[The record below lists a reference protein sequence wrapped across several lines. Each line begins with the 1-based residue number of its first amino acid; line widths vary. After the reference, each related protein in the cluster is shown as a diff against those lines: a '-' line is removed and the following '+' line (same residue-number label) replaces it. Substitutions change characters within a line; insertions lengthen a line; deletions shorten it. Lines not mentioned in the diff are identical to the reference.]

1 MEVVAQ
7 GFIPS
12 HVPLSKLC
20 YFPPLNAVVGAS
32 SAGSLYLF
40 DGSSGRLIRSIDK
53 TILQPDY
60 ETCLTYFATRES
72 LVITRGHLFNARS
85 HYTDILLLD
94 DILCEPVQNTK
105 DIVTLEFNAEQA
117 TLLDTILM
125 SDLGQ
130 VSVLKENGVTITY
143 NNTGAVRDAK
153 WKTLTITGPHS
164 TLTQWVHWIL
174 LHATSEDH
182 LPVSNLMSST
192 DNRLVRLLIS
202 DELLIA
208 SIYFSSSRHMDV
220 ENYRRLTFCNW
231 PHTNYR
237 HILTAADVFSFVI
250 LHPARSFCFYLE
262 ARSSEPARKQTI
274 STSPISVLSSTA
286 SKDFIAT
293 CTLTGDVTIWDVSS
307 FNRNAME
314 FRLVDLLS
322 SVCNE
327 DVNASQLEVHSACLL
342 APKSA
347 AQSLDRIVVNSPR
360 PGTLRHYPAEHH
372 LILGCRLPD
381 YVIASVQRST
391 LVNVASMQ
399 PSPVQSLATTG
410 NSSSLCLVVVRLF
423 PLNAMSL
430 IWAQDNIPVS
440 PRERIM
446 SEPEVGVLCES
457 YLSPPTLTLFDPS
470 AKSHVFSGNYEGFD
484 VEMEQPNS
492 EDMDF
497 QDVDGTSDQVGPI
510 FLIPNGDSVTHEL
523 TQHESDGED
532 EEGHQAFHAYS
543 ESDEEDLKA
552 DTEAEDQSKA
562 VIEQLMAYPNMPCLE
577 EKGAITFYASLGLS
591 SVAQEFAEP
600 SLVRLA
606 ANEHLSPT
614 PSGDSDACLPSALGG
629 SDVESHPF
637 SEQLEQ
643 ACGPSAPAAL
653 PELTE
658 TGDPRLS
665 FRMPKILGITSLH
678 HAAGA
683 PPKSRLLHLLP
694 VTADGIGEQSI
705 LVCCSYPPQES
716 AIPTCE
722 SSAVVFGGSLYVHS
736 YRSAETSTNSS
747 PISEQAL
754 VGIDLP
760 PDLCPEEVCIVQ
772 PLSNVPSS
780 DTEQSELASDSSPQV
795 DVNKSVSESAGFSF
809 HLHCLLLTTSGSL
822 VKVLLRPE
830 GSQTMIVL
838 PSPPRSSPRPTCIT
852 YCSETGFICIGDTS
866 GILTVYNP
874 KIDWDRGTLLLSTEA
889 AGTEQLDKTD
899 GMDQNGHLFAY
910 SSNRPIDALII
921 MTRLIASHPLQ
932 SRILV
937 TFNAPIGWSEV
948 TLGNEATGSSD
959 TLGTDSV
966 TGASGSKARRK
977 ASVFSRLPDTLI
989 ANESVESPLTG
1000 DGAHHSETVSV
1011 LARLVVR
1018 HLLASP
1024 GVKNNSS
1031 VALRNRNL
1039 AGAALAV
1046 QLALT
1051 GGPSARMWEYNPTHV
1066 ALQGLL
1072 PTNSDTA
1079 SQPQPSC
1086 SVQMLPKLLRRDHRT
1101 QETDGFEYFLEINLL
1116 RAYSL
1121 SHFGL
1126 HLLLADPKVQNSFS
1140 VYITLLRQTIS
1151 STATTACSHCE
1162 DPMDPLD
1169 LPGDP
1174 DLMVH
1179 DLQAPFIDE
1188 DPRVSH
1194 PTPLPTKGD
1203 SPEFTRHPIS
1213 QIRLRELNGEIVAGP
1228 YLLSDFINP
1237 DGQYAFLP
1245 LTSPDLFKCRS
1256 RLFGIHFRI
1265 IPGSTT
1271 QLDDDSSAMLGR
1283 STLSDLFYQI
1293 GLTVHCFVRPAY
1305 QCRSPCSS
1313 GDGPDSTRPSTPVV
1327 TRMVPVSHERAQRLA
1342 LLRSMQFHTDLL
1354 GLLES
1359 MGTQRWQINVEKFGC
1374 LGRHPQLIFR
1384 SALQLLNWIATTYHH
1399 ELHWP
1404 NDVLSHLFTETAKI
1418 SKHLVLNLL
1427 VLADRQ
1433 VVQMGLNCFLALLSL
1448 EKMWLGTSC
1457 DARRP
1462 VDSFQDNLFQLFS
1475 SETDFLARCFFTA
1488 QCSSGADALLSLIGV
1503 FLSDSS
1509 PHPTGQLTR
1518 QLMHVVQC
1526 LASRYRDQTSVLTCF
1541 GELKTMTEYLMAKYG
1556 LYYDFGDP
1564 TVFELGT
1571 AQWSHL
1577 GLNTTA
1583 LPFPQRTRG
1592 STTSRIKV
1600 LNSLIDFTAH
1610 PHSESGETDDA
1621 DEHIGS
1627 HQAPTSVLKPDPSK
1641 SSTASASKTSGLP
1654 AAYITFLAGG
1664 SAKSL
1669 VSNHV
1674 QPNVTFAQAVAGP
1687 STASGETSLFP
1698 ALQNSAHLEAY
1709 LADLITLTR
1718 SIPSPSTNS
1727 PRPSGALRIGGS
1739 LFPDLQDWPMRGLLD
1754 VEPLRVGSGEGCVE
1768 SCSGCKLERVGFFT
1782 GFPVDSDGG
1791 TAMVSTPQAEQ
1802 NTELAC
1808 LLAATEHLTFP
1819 AEAYHLVISRMHP
1832 GAERT
1837 VVLAFHPPSVNQI
1850 DSFSGHLL
1858 TDVIIPVN
1866 PYLACLTVEALLDEH
1881 AGGFDFGARD
1891 GGSRLILV
1899 STLISQQPVVLRD
1912 INPPVPFSR
1921 LRITITAALDCTLT
1935 RARFHLGAYFG
1946 RSGLLSQ
1953 AMTSSVG
1960 RQSRNWE
1967 WILSSGCA
1975 PPHSEEIF
1983 GDCDIRKDPLI
1994 YRLCSLI
2001 NGNLSALNMVQ
2012 TELLQILQ
2020 QSHAEESHSL
2030 SKTPSCAT
2038 ENKSATLVSALYTR
2052 CWDLRFQVNWLQRLL
2067 DRLLSHGTLT
2077 PGEGEPEHNKSAMD
2091 LLCTLPVD
2099 NTRYLLENCML
2110 SLLTHLTQL
2119 KTHIIDSTTQ
2129 LERSQRQ
2136 NVPPF
2141 KEELNEMLS
2150 TLMRTTFPS
2159 GTRSMQLMV
2168 RTTKSFFDRNLLEVV
2183 LVILDLLFESQSVGV
2198 ESTCVRKLA
2207 EVIDSQ
2213 GAVQSS
2219 LIGRLGLLRW
2229 YYDKRLQSFPKD
2241 GESGSNLPRENV
2253 TNLTNSPLAR
2263 YECSRAIFYRWHVHR
2278 LSQHLKKFTA
2288 ARRQRY
2294 ERIVRDQ
2301 FPLGSLFVERSMEL
2315 RLLSL
2320 MRLCIPSGAPGSN
2333 NTLSQSSGFGIPA
2346 LPGPRLL
2353 IDGSAVLTP
2362 EVPRGVNISSPSK
2375 TILVLQQ
2382 MIPSAVNEL
2391 VHLGLVQFPSMI
2403 FDRCYTESV
2412 SPQSFFLVC
2421 KLIGRLVN
2429 HLTSDQINEIFAP
2442 GTSKL
2447 SESPLFRLI
2456 HRLCCTTDEVMAAAK
2471 DLLIHGLTLILR
2483 YTSPLARSTG
2493 AGSSSKSLDDSNDI
2507 QTFTS
2512 LPFTSLTEY
2521 PSTPLS
2527 SIPCASLPFV
2537 LLNGAVRSIL
2547 NTSSS
2552 PDSVDLL
2559 HGAASLDGRR
2569 TLLNLISECFAQ
2581 LLRRQSASL
2590 LAGPADSCVNT
2601 KNVLHLFLALSGEP
2615 RFEPWRLTVTPS
2627 DSIITLDIDVLD
2639 QLLQDLLTE
2648 VKTVSNSVM
2657 EMIVLTLRFV
2667 ATVASQS
2674 DTLRLHLL
2682 QSQEF
2687 SAFIDFILQKP
2698 PTSESNVVGVLGT
2711 HAMEVLFSWFAF
2723 TTWKPTAGDSVHPFD
2738 RFCIERFLTLLN
2750 HGNRPLKKNSEPS
2763 KSIGFHCGPSDLQA
2777 VLLEAVY
2784 RRLQTIHQP
2793 IVLNTKVMSEA
2804 CPIVLCSSHTVTNL
2818 SFELLLDLTTN
2829 VLKCFHGTNG
2839 KFLCNAEERSC
2850 LTARSTIFDADYEA
2864 SQSKFALWSTRL
2876 LEGYDVEF
2884 SERDEDPDAD
2894 SGMSRLV
2901 CCLFPGRCSDAP
2913 TYSSLISTSDFHGR
2927 LMARIFYCLL
2937 VRLLSD
2943 SEATDAHSSFF
2954 YFTGFA
2960 IELLIDLLQR
2970 ATAPREVCRIV
2981 TLACLVGGWPTL
2993 RRLSEQ
2999 LFNDFYPNT
3008 TMDWVLF
3015 ALITFV
3021 TKHSISR
3028 SYFLHHVRSS
3038 STSNR
3043 VSCPLL
3049 LLLAYCYSDICGQDD
3064 EIAEISIRTFLFQ
3077 SSHDAD
3083 MSGLL
3088 NQRIQ
3093 SFLSDLQFEPR
3104 VYLGISELGQSAV
3117 VHGLPNGEFPSASS
3131 SLLTHYLPA
3140 GISAPI
3146 TAFSGS
3152 ALDHWRNVARIPPTP
3167 MTIQDTLL
3175 GVTMTSQQDAYGKP
3189 LCDFSSVASFQS
3201 DVIDGESASLNMA
3214 LAARNPS
3221 GNTTFPLYLGSLS
3234 RNVDRD
3240 TADLAVIL
3248 AKSTSS
3254 LSDQLLSILAASDQ
3268 SQRFVSVTVRFPCLI
3283 WLCSVVMESSDTA
3296 VEQGPSAVTLECYR
3310 DIPGQSQCSLVA
3322 THEAKATP
3330 RTSNGERSFDIPQPN
3345 PPCISLVFPPCLVSH
3360 LRLRL
3365 YKSRDLSRKL
3375 TLSALRLYGRH
3386 VEPAESFST
3395 RHYSGREI
3403 SKLTQPSD
3411 MASSIALLHVIHN
3424 QVLAHG
3430 IPFELV
3436 TDSLVERLTSS
3447 VIHSSLSKEL
3457 SAQVNQLS
3465 AIAACHQEFR
3475 ELVSELCDL
3484 SSTEFE
3490 SSGRPSM
3497 KSTTDW
3503 LDPRQLSSS
3512 EQSRSTYWG
3521 TSPNSTVLAER
3532 ILINLI
3538 SPPNALF
3545 TGSRGWNKRLAS
3557 HVLFKLL
3564 RDEDC
3569 CPASHETTSLLQ
3581 NQGSVGYPDFFP
3593 FVFHAQ
3599 ESSRPMPP
3607 LSFGPMVSICS
3618 TSSQRLVTWL
3628 CLHADGGR
3636 SERLEQI
3643 LLWLKRL
3650 CEPGLLSKKL
3660 HRALPVDYGAELL
3673 SVLAGVFWHMAHST
3687 EEAWRHI
3694 ITDDFVCLALY
3705 KKLGVIFLTSF
3716 MCTQFRPPLLVS
3728 DLVLVALAAAL
3739 IMAML
3744 LFLLYSMVYNKAF
3757 DLFLRSPTLR
3767 TPSSRL
3773 GLRTFA
3779 EALTGLLCSLCAI
3792 QPSALTCILRQFIE
3806 ERCTNPHGNPDVQ
3819 IHLHLIATMVRSE
3832 QAINH
3837 QFISS
3842 HNETHGCSLPAC
3854 CEWLR
3859 AHLISDNEAS
3869 SLRPL
3874 HARMQLLSRLLQP
3887 DQPNLL
3893 RLYLGRIVTD
3903 RVLPS
3908 LFQYFT
3914 RFPSMSSRLSVRQNS
3929 SMLQAPDYKQL
3940 CFDAV
3945 RLCRALMTPLNADFL
3960 SNNATGHAVSPHMF
3974 QLQLASFLAQT
3985 LEQVLDRR
3993 EIHIPE
3999 FAQSLLLESL
4009 RPTTGSRA
4017 IAVFAVRD
4025 PNNPYDPALTLTG
4038 PPLAPNKLPP
4048 IKALSVGALCAW
4060 IRHSARNLEFDCSV
4074 HPSLAQAILLLN
4086 TSDPCGTGDFSNKR
4100 IPLVIA
4106 HLRLMLCALLY
4117 PYAAIP
4123 SRLSCNASAKDLPAL
4138 CGFELALARKPP
4150 SNPDNTFTISDWQS
4164 AHPLP
4169 LGAASDQ
4176 WNLDCMA
4183 HVAYGH
4189 MQTGFE
4195 PISLLIRPRAH
4206 WDVTIEATVKEP
4218 ACSIHFSPIPTF
4230 SSILVEA
4237 GVLQLLSECAMRLQH
4252 VDSVFESTYLTDDLQ
4267 TTELDRQKCTTKDCK
4282 TDVNSEGLKKWK
4294 NFLDSRSSVTI
4305 SETSCLSL
4313 LDNLLEGT
4321 HASKI
4326 RRGLPTNAEQPGS
4339 SIMPLH
4345 SFLTYLVF
4353 LRLPGYAK
4361 SLAEF
4366 TAQCNEFTEHADDAS
4381 SDDPSA
4387 NSPILC
4393 DLLGR
4398 ILSLPHFPVGSG
4410 ALTLEQTVLTGDSA
4424 DPRLDAVRSTSFEA
4438 LCSYYMTLP
4447 SLSNDEIEA
4456 IGWQH
4461 IHGGVLEL
4469 ILNFLDCLSHGDT
4482 KRSTVPS
4489 NEKCAKNSPTSLTV
4503 IPFRHRHIIQTAK
4516 VDFER
4521 ELTASTRQAIQKPTS
4536 AYSGDVT
4543 TTSKPSPESNAV
4555 AWAKGTGFSTGSC
4568 ASAWSAEALRIK
4580 SARETGYATLFFDTL
4595 SAFLFIFTT
4604 RLSGP
4609 LVQTIALQLK
4619 QSSLLLLLT
4628 NYLRNDSALDLANQ
4642 VPLYRSVFRLI
4653 RVIAYSPQLH
4663 WIFSSTA
4670 STVGAQQEQ
4679 IVHEALA
4686 ATNVWLSNPTS
4697 MLSQLDALESAP
4709 PLPGNLDRSC
4719 PAQLLQALQSYM
4731 INYEEHLR
4739 KLGFPS
4745 RHVESGVSAFARLP
4759 PRHPMSNTNQAKRRS
4774 GLVRQHSIRYRNS
4787 RRQLFKEVAKASS
4800 ATKVPTRIGSTLASA
4815 CDTHLERRLSE
4826 QHPPAQLA
4834 EPETLEAGV
4843 DPFDLIQWKKQSVP
4857 LGLLQPNSGFL
4868 DAHWDEQ
4875 SPMAESVGEPVDTES
4890 HSVEAK
4896 SVQVVGRAD
4905 VSSFAGTD
4913 EVQHGEL
4920 EESMEALDELLPIP
4934 TQTIPFADEM
4944 FEPTPEKETSEEAT
4958 DTVAPLPGRSGTDS
4972 HTTSSF
4978 AGEDFH
4984 ILISELQTTLCL
4996 VQFSVWTLHAARSL
5010 VAFENEATSDST
5022 LRHLP
5027 TTAPPGMS
5035 GTQKLETASEHN
5047 AYLDTLKPL
5056 QFRMIEM
5063 LSDPVDRQVKALIP
5077 HQFLGTIAEIEGLN
5091 VETEQNTPFS
5101 LPTQPHSSNQQPKQP
5116 IHQPTR
5122 DHDPRSL
5129 TRARR
5134 LAQEIITLSTG
5145 LPLSEESSVFVRA
5158 DENHVCMLKTLITGP
5173 PDTPYENGCFV
5184 FDICIPAQYPSSP
5197 PLFCLLTTGKNTVR
5211 FNPNLYADGHVCLS
5225 ILNTWQGRPEERWD
5239 PKTSNLLQVLVS
5251 IQSLIFVSEPYFNE
5265 PGYECNYGTPLGQR
5279 ESQRYNL
5286 NIRAATLRWAMLDQL
5301 CNPPA
5306 GFEEVVY
5313 NHFKLK
5319 REAILVQLERW
5330 VAECTQGTSSTSKEH
5345 QKRMADCLA
5354 ALKQQFSRLDV
5365 DFDDWKAK

>member
-1 MEVVAQ
+1 
-7 GFIPS
+7 
-12 HVPLSKLC
+12 
-20 YFPPLNAVVGAS
+20 
-32 SAGSLYLF
+32 
-40 DGSSGRLIRSIDK
+40 
-53 TILQPDY
+53 
-60 ETCLTYFATRES
+60 
-72 LVITRGHLFNARS
+72 
-85 HYTDILLLD
+85 
-94 DILCEPVQNTK
+94 
-105 DIVTLEFNAEQA
+105 
-117 TLLDTILM
+117 
-125 SDLGQ
+125 
-130 VSVLKENGVTITY
+130 
-143 NNTGAVRDAK
+143 
-153 WKTLTITGPHS
+153 
-164 TLTQWVHWIL
+164 
-174 LHATSEDH
+174 
-182 LPVSNLMSST
+182 
-192 DNRLVRLLIS
+192 
-202 DELLIA
+202 
-208 SIYFSSSRHMDV
+208 
-220 ENYRRLTFCNW
+220 
-231 PHTNYR
+231 
-237 HILTAADVFSFVI
+237 
-250 LHPARSFCFYLE
+250 
-262 ARSSEPARKQTI
+262 
-274 STSPISVLSSTA
+274 
-286 SKDFIAT
+286 
-293 CTLTGDVTIWDVSS
+293 
-307 FNRNAME
+307 NAME

-327 DVNASQLEVHSACLL
+327 GVDTSQLEVHSACLL
-342 APKSA
+342 VPKSA
-347 AQSLDRIVVNSPR
+347 AQSLDKIVVNSPR

-391 LVNVASMQ
+391 LVNVGSMQ
-399 PSPVQSLATTG
+399 PPPVQSSATTG

-440 PRERIM
+440 PKERIM

-470 AKSHVFSGNYEGFD
+470 AKSNVFSGNYEGFD
-484 VEMEQPNS
+484 VEMEQPHS

-497 QDVDGTSDQVGPI
+497 QDVDGTSDQVGPL

-532 EEGHQAFHAYS
+532 VEGHQAFHDYS

-552 DTEAEDQSKA
+552 DTQTEDQSKA
-562 VIEQLMAYPNMPCLE
+562 VIEQLMVYPNMPCLE
-577 EKGAITFYASLGLS
+577 EKDAVTFYALLGLS

-600 SLVRLA
+600 FLVRLT
-606 ANEHLSPT
+606 ANERLSPT

-643 ACGPSAPAAL
+643 ACDSSAPAVL

-658 TGDPRLS
+658 PGDPRLS
-665 FRMPKILGITSLH
+665 FRMPKILGITLLH
-678 HAAGA
+678 HAAGV
-683 PPKSRLLHLLP
+683 PPKSRVLHLLP
-694 VTADGIGEQSI
+694 VSTDGIDQQSI
-705 LVCCSYPPQES
+705 LVCCSYSPQES
-716 AIPTCE
+716 AIPACE
-722 SSAVVFGGSLYVHS
+722 SAALMLGGSLHVYS
-736 YRSAETSTNSS
+736 YRSVETSTNSS

-754 VGIDLP
+754 AGIDLP
-760 PDLCPEEVCIVQ
+760 PDLRPEEVCIVQ

-780 DTEQSELASDSSPQV
+780 DTEQSELAGGSPPQF
-795 DVNKSVSESAGFSF
+795 DANKSVSECAGSSF

-822 VKVLLRPE
+822 VKVLVRPE
-830 GSQTMIVL
+830 GCQTTIVL

-852 YCSETGFICIGDTS
+852 YCSETGFICVGDTS
-866 GILTVYNP
+866 GVLTVYNP
-874 KIDWDRGTLLLSTEA
+874 KVDWDRGTLLLSTEA
-889 AGTEQLDKTD
+889 LGTEQLDKTD
-899 GMDQNGHLFAY
+899 GMDQNDHLFAY
-910 SSNRPIDALII
+910 SSNRPVDALIT

-937 TFNAPIGWSEV
+937 TFNTPIGWSEV
-948 TLGNEATGSSD
+948 MLGNEATGPSD
-959 TLGTDSV
+959 TVGTDLV
-966 TGASGSKARRK
+966 AGASGSKARRK
-977 ASVFSRLPDTLI
+977 ASVFSRLPDTLM
-989 ANESVESPLTG
+989 ANGSVELPLTD

-1024 GVKNNSS
+1024 GVKNTSS
-1031 VALRNRNL
+1031 VACRNRNL

-1079 SQPQPSC
+1079 SQSQPSC

-1101 QETDGFEYFLEINLL
+1101 QETDGSEYLLEINLL

-1140 VYITLLRQTIS
+1140 VYVTLLRQTIS

-1162 DPMDPLD
+1162 DPTDPLD

-1194 PTPLPTKGD
+1194 PTPLPNKRN
-1203 SPEFTRHPIS
+1203 SPEFTTPGRCVCLPQGHPIS

-1271 QLDDDSSAMLGR
+1271 QLDNDSGAMLGL

-1293 GLTVHCFVRPAY
+1293 GLTVHCFVRPTY
-1305 QCRSPCSS
+1305 HCQSPCSS
-1313 GDGPDSTRPSTPVV
+1313 GDGPASTQPSPTSAV
-1327 TRMVPVSHERAQRLA
+1327 TRMVLVSHERAQRLA
-1342 LLRSMQFHTDLL
+1342 LLRSMQFHSDLL
-1354 GLLES
+1354 SLLES
-1359 MGTQRWQINVEKFGC
+1359 MGTQRWHINVEKFGC

-1457 DARRP
+1457 EGRRP

-1475 SETDFLARCFFTA
+1475 SETEFLARCFFTA
-1488 QCSSGADALLSLIGV
+1488 QCSSGADALLSLISV

-1509 PHPTGQLTR
+1509 PHPTGQLIR
-1518 QLMHVVQC
+1518 QLMRVVQC
-1526 LASRYRDQTSVLTCF
+1526 LASRYRDQTSDLTCF
-1541 GELKTMTEYLMAKYG
+1541 DELKTMTEYLMAKYG

-1564 TVFELGT
+1564 AVFELGT
-1571 AQWSHL
+1571 APWSHL

-1592 STTSRIKV
+1592 STTSRIKA
-1600 LNSLIDFTAH
+1600 LNSLIDFN

-1627 HQAPTSVLKPDPSK
+1627 HQAPTSVLKPDSSKPSA
-1641 SSTASASKTSGLP
+1641 ASAPKTSGLP
-1654 AAYITFLAGG
+1654 AAYTAFLAGG

-1669 VSNHV
+1669 ISNHV

-1687 STASGETSLFP
+1687 STASGEPTSLFP
-1698 ALQNSAHLEAY
+1698 VLQNSAHLEAY

-1718 SIPSPSTNS
+1718 SIPNPSANA
-1727 PRPSGALRIGGS
+1727 PRLSEALQIGGS

-1768 SCSGCKLERVGFFT
+1768 TCSGCKLERVGFFT
-1782 GFPVDSDGG
+1782 GFPVDSDGD
-1791 TAMVSTPQAEQ
+1791 TAMVSAPQAEQ
-1802 NTELAC
+1802 NTELAR

-1837 VVLAFHPPSVNQI
+1837 VVLAFHPSSVNQI

-1866 PYLACLTVEALLDEH
+1866 PDLACLTVEALLDQR
-1881 AGGFDFGARD
+1881 AGGFDYGARD

-1899 STLISQQPVVLRD
+1899 STLISQQPVVIRD

-1953 AMTSSVG
+1953 AMASSAG
-1960 RQSRNWE
+1960 RQSRDWE
-1967 WILSSGCA
+1967 WVMASGCA
-1975 PPHSEEIF
+1975 PPHSEEIS
-1983 GDCDIRKDPLI
+1983 GDCDIRSDPLV
-1994 YRLCSLI
+1994 YRLGSLI
-2001 NGNLSALNMVQ
+2001 NGNLSTLNMVQ
-2012 TELLQILQ
+2012 TELIQILQ
-2020 QSHAEESHSL
+2020 QSHAEELHSL

-2038 ENKSATLVSALYTR
+2038 ENKSTTLVSALYTR

-2067 DRLLSHGTLT
+2067 DRLLSYGTLA
-2077 PGEGEPEHNKSAMD
+2077 PGEGEPEHNKSSMD
-2091 LLCTLPVD
+2091 LLYTLPVD

-2119 KTHIIDSTTQ
+2119 QTRIVDSTTQ

-2136 NVPPF
+2136 NVRPF

-2150 TLMRTTFPS
+2150 TLMCTTFRS
-2159 GTRSMQLMV
+2159 GTRSMQVLTIALIPHLLNMWQRYRSVDEPIHDSDWFLSLLYSTSEPSRSMVESGCVDLFSPTLVRRSFAFWTIIRYVIRTGSAPFLFRTCLHILQLMV
-2168 RTTKSFFDRNLLEVV
+2168 RTTKSFSDRNLLELV
-2183 LVILDLLFESQSVGV
+2183 LVILDLLFESQSVGM

-2241 GESGSNLPRENV
+2241 CESGPNLPRGDV

-2353 IDGSAVLTP
+2353 IDGSATLTP
-2362 EVPRGVNISSPSK
+2362 DVPCGTNISSPSK
-2375 TILVLQQ
+2375 AILALRPI
-2382 MIPSAVNEL
+2382 IPSAMNEL

-2403 FDRCYTESV
+2403 LDHCYTESV

-2421 KLIGRLVN
+2421 KLIGRLVSY
-2429 HLTSDQINEIFAP
+2429 LTSDQVNEIFAP
-2442 GTSKL
+2442 GASKL

-2456 HRLCCTTDEVMAAAK
+2456 CRLCCTTDDAMTTAK

-2483 YTSPLARSTG
+2483 YTSPLARSAG
-2493 AGSSSKSLDDSNDI
+2493 AGSSHKSLDDSNDI

-2521 PSTPLS
+2521 TSTPLS

-2537 LLNGAVRSIL
+2537 LLNDAVRSIL
-2547 NTSSS
+2547 NTTNS
-2552 PDSVDLL
+2552 PDSGDLL
-2559 HGAASLDGRR
+2559 HCADSLDGRR
-2569 TLLNLISECFAQ
+2569 TLLELTSQCFAQ
-2581 LLRRQSASL
+2581 LLRRQSVSL
-2590 LAGPADSCVNT
+2590 PAGPTDSCVNT
-2601 KNVLHLFLALSGEP
+2601 KNLLRLFLALSGEP
-2615 RFEPWRLTVTPS
+2615 RFEPWRLTVIPS

-2639 QLLQDLLTE
+2639 HLLQDLLAE
-2648 VKTVSNSVM
+2648 VKTVSNFVM

-2682 QSQEF
+2682 QSQKF
-2687 SAFIDFILQKP
+2687 SAFVDFILQKP
-2698 PTSESNVVGVLGT
+2698 PTSESDVVGVLGT

-2723 TTWKPTAGDSVHPFD
+2723 TTWKPTAGDAVHPFD

-2750 HGNRPLKKNSEPS
+2750 HGNRPLRENSETS
-2763 KSIGFHCGPSDLQA
+2763 RSTGLHCGPSDLQA

-2784 RRLQTIHQP
+2784 RRLQTTHQSS
-2793 IVLNTKVMSEA
+2793 VLNTKVMSEA
-2804 CPIVLCSSHTVTNL
+2804 CPMILCSSHTITNL

-2839 KFLCNAEERSC
+2839 KFLSNAEERSC

-2884 SERDEDPDAD
+2884 SERDEDLDTD

-2927 LMARIFYCLL
+2927 LMARIFHCLL

-2943 SEATDAHSSFF
+2943 SEATDTHSSFVH
-2954 YFTGFA
+2954 FTGLA

-2993 RRLSEQ
+2993 HRLSEQ

-3008 TMDWVLF
+3008 TMDWLMF
-3015 ALITFV
+3015 ALITLV
-3021 TKHSISR
+3021 TEQSISR
-3028 SYFLHHVRSS
+3028 SYFLHHVSSS

-3049 LLLAYCYSDICGQDD
+3049 LLLAYCYSDVCGQDD

-3077 SSHDAD
+3077 SSHGAD
-3083 MSGLL
+3083 MNGLP

-3093 SFLSDLQFEPR
+3093 SYLSDLQFEPR

-3117 VHGLPNGEFPSASS
+3117 VHGLPSGEFPSSSS

-3146 TAFSGS
+3146 TAFSCS

-3167 MTIQDTLL
+3167 ITVQDTLL
-3175 GVTMTSQQDAYGKP
+3175 GVTMTSRQDACEKP

-3240 TADLAVIL
+3240 TADLTAIL
-3248 AKSTSS
+3248 AKSSSS
-3254 LSDQLLSILAASDQ
+3254 LSDQLLSILASSDQ

-3296 VEQGPSAVTLECYR
+3296 VEQGPSAVALECYR
-3310 DIPGQSQCSLVA
+3310 DTPGQSQCSLVA
-3322 THEAKATP
+3322 THEAKAIT
-3330 RTSNGERSFDIPQPN
+3330 RASNGERSFDTQQPN

-3360 LRLRL
+3360 LRLRV
-3365 YKSRDLSRKL
+3365 YKSRDLSKKL

-3386 VEPAESFST
+3386 VEPAESFGT
-3395 RHYSGREI
+3395 RYTSGREI
-3403 SKLTQPSD
+3403 SKLPQPSD

-3430 IPFELV
+3430 VPLELV
-3436 TDSLVERLTSS
+3436 TDSLIERLTSS

-3490 SSGRPSM
+3490 SSGRPSK

-3503 LDPRQLSSS
+3503 LDPRSLSSS
-3512 EQSRSTYWG
+3512 EQSSTYWG

-3564 RDEDC
+3564 CDEDC
-3569 CPASHETTSLLQ
+3569 CPHSDETTSLSQ
-3581 NQGSVGYPDFFP
+3581 NQGSV
-3593 FVFHAQ
+3593 AQ
-3599 ESSRPMPP
+3599 ESSRSMTP

-3618 TSSQRLVTWL
+3618 TSSQRLVNWL
-3628 CLHADGGR
+3628 CLHADDGR
-3636 SERLEQI
+3636 SERLEHI

-3650 CEPGLLSKKL
+3650 CEPGSLSNKL

-3673 SVLAGVFWHMAHST
+3673 SVLAGVFWHMAHSSEGT
-3687 EEAWRHI
+3687 WRHMV
-3694 ITDDFVCLALY
+3694 TDDFVC
-3705 KKLGVIFLTSF
+3705 
-3716 MCTQFRPPLLVS
+3716 
-3728 DLVLVALAAAL
+3728 
-3739 IMAML
+3739 
-3744 LFLLYSMVYNKAF
+3744 MVYNKAF

-3767 TPSSRL
+3767 APSPRQ
-3773 GLRTFA
+3773 GLRAFA

-3806 ERCTNPHGNPDVQ
+3806 ERCTNYKGSPDVQ

-3842 HNETHGCSLPAC
+3842 YNETNSCSLPAC

-3859 AHLISDNEAS
+3859 AHLISENEAS
-3869 SLRPL
+3869 TLRPL

-3893 RLYLGRIVTD
+3893 RLYLGRIVTE

-3908 LFQYFT
+3908 LFQCFT
-3914 RFPSMSSRLSVRQNS
+3914 RFPSTSSRLSVRQNS
-3929 SMLQAPDYKQL
+3929 SMLVAPDCKQL

-3945 RLCRALMTPLNADFL
+3945 QLCRALMAPLNADFL
-3960 SNNATGHAVSPHMF
+3960 SNSTTGHAVSPHMF
-3974 QLQLASFLAQT
+3974 QRQFASFLAQT

-3993 EIHIPE
+3993 EIRIPE

-4009 RPTTGSRA
+4009 RPTTGSRTV
-4017 IAVFAVRD
+4017 AVFAVRD

-4038 PPLAPNKLPP
+4038 PPLAPPKPPP

-4086 TSDPCGTGDFSNKR
+4086 TWDPCGTGDFSNKR
-4100 IPLVIA
+4100 VPLVVA

-4117 PYAAIP
+4117 PYTAIP

-4138 CGFELALARKPP
+4138 CGFELALACRPP
-4150 SNPDNTFTISDWQS
+4150 SNPDNTFTLSDWQN

-4176 WNLDCMA
+4176 WSVDCMA

-4189 MQTGFE
+4189 MQTGFG
-4195 PISLLIRPRAH
+4195 PVSLLIRPRAH
-4206 WDVTIEATVKEP
+4206 RDVILEATVKET
-4218 ACSIHFSPIPTF
+4218 ACSIQFSPIPTF

-4252 VDSVFESTYLTDDLQ
+4252 VDSVFESTDLTEVLQ
-4267 TTELDRQKCTTKDCK
+4267 TTDLDRPKCISKDSE
-4282 TDVNSEGLKKWK
+4282 TDVNSEGVKKWT
-4294 NFLDSRSSVTI
+4294 NFLDSRSSVTV
-4305 SETSCLSL
+4305 SGTSCLSL
-4313 LDNLLEGT
+4313 FHNLLEGT
-4321 HASKI
+4321 HASKT

-4339 SIMPLH
+4339 PIMPLH

-4366 TAQCNEFTEHADDAS
+4366 TAHCNEFTEHADDGS
-4381 SDDPSA
+4381 CDEPSA

-4424 DPRLDAVRSTSFEA
+4424 DPRLDAIRSTSFEA

-4469 ILNFLDCLSHGDT
+4469 ILTFLDCLSHGDT
-4482 KRSTVPS
+4482 KRSPRIPTVPS
-4489 NEKCAKNSPTSLTV
+4489 SKEKCAKNSPNPLTI

-4521 ELTASTRQAIQKPTS
+4521 ELTASTRQAVQKPPS

-4543 TTSKPSPESNAV
+4543 ATIKPSTESNAV

-4580 SARETGYATLFFDTL
+4580 SARETGYATLFFDAL

-4609 LVQTIALQLK
+4609 LVQTIALQLE

-4670 STVGAQQEQ
+4670 STIDEQQEQ
-4679 IVHEALA
+4679 IVQEAIA
-4686 ATNVWLSNPTS
+4686 ASNAWLSNPTS
-4697 MLSQLDALESAP
+4697 MLSQLDALGSVPE
-4709 PLPGNLDRSC
+4709 LPGYLDRSC
-4719 PAQLLQALQSYM
+4719 PARLLQALQSYM

-4745 RHVESGVSAFARLP
+4745 RHAESDVSAFARLP
-4759 PRHPMSNTNQAKRRS
+4759 PRHPNTNQAKRRS

-4787 RRQLFKEVAKASS
+4787 RRQLFKEVVKASS
-4800 ATKVPTRIGSTLASA
+4800 ASKVPTRIGSTLASA

-4843 DPFDLIQWKKQSVP
+4843 DPFDLIQWKKQSIP

-4875 SPMAESVGEPVDTES
+4875 SPGSFMTESVGEPVATQS

-4896 SVQVVGRAD
+4896 SVQVAGRAD
-4905 VSSFAGTD
+4905 MSSFTGTD

-4920 EESMEALDELLPIP
+4920 EESMEPLDELLPSP

-4944 FEPTPEKETSEEAT
+4944 FEPTPEKETSGEGT

-5010 VAFENEATSDST
+5010 IAFENDATSDRT
-5022 LRHLP
+5022 LRQLP
-5027 TTAPPGMS
+5027 TTAPTGMS
-5035 GTQKLETASEHN
+5035 STQKLETASEHN
-5047 AYLDTLKPL
+5047 VYLDTLKPL

-5063 LSDPVDRQVKALIP
+5063 LSNPVDRQVKALIP
-5077 HQFLGTIAEIEGLN
+5077 HQFLGTVAEIEGLS

-5101 LPTQPHSSNQQPKQP
+5101 LSTQPHSSYQQPKQP

-5122 DHDPRSL
+5122 DQDPRSL

-5319 REAILVQLERW
+5319 RETILVQLERW

-5354 ALKQQFSRLDV
+5354 ALKQQFSRLDA
-5365 DFDDWKAK
+5365 DYDDWKAK